1 LDPKF
6 ALAHCGYADHF
17 LWLAAA
23 SYLPAHETI
32 PRVREETRKALEI
45 DPSLPEAHAMLGIVA
60 GVYYYDWKEAERRFR
75 MAMAHDPVPPR
86 VHEWYGYF
94 YLLPMGQLEEAVEQ
108 QEQGLKEDP
117 LNFVACITLAE
128 SLVSVGRLAEAEAH
142 KVLEFEE
149 NQPWALWN
157 LALTNITLLS
167 SIEEN
172 SLKFRVTTRTATY

>member
-1 LDPKF
+1 M
-6 ALAHCGYADHF
+6 G
-17 LWLAAA
+17 
-23 SYLPAHETI
+23 
-32 PRVREETRKALEI
+32 V
-45 DPSLPEAHAMLGIVA
+45 VA
-60 GVYYYDWKEAERRFR
+60 GVYDYDWKEAERCFR
-75 MAMAHDPVPPR
+75 LALAHDPVPPR
-86 VHEWYGYF
+86 VRQWYGYF

-172 SLKFRVTTRTATY
+172 SLKFRVTTRTATYQAHQPRLNRP